1 MNLFNLIFE
10 KLSVNTEAKVL
21 SQVLAEKSS
30 HKEVLEFCSSRFPLI
45 GEGFSRKVFDAGEG
59 IVIKIAATE
68 FNTNQNKR
76 EIELK
81 ETCHADKYFT
91 KIFSYDLVG
100 FIWLIAEKLK
110 PVASEE
116 EFREIILTK
125 LKGIDSE
132 VFRAIQI
139 NKNPSDTFIGVV
151 VEVMNKDND
160 FQVNR
165 WLADFCEVLNSC
177 KIDPSDFTPENWGT
191 RSNGELVVLDYGL

>member
-59 IVIKIAATE
+59 IVIKVAATE

-76 EIELK
+76 EVELK
-81 ETCHADKYFT
+81 QSCFDNKYFT
-91 KIFSYDLVG
+91 KIYSYDSAN
-100 FIWLIAEKLK
+100 FNWLIVEKLE
-110 PVASEE
+110 PVVSEE
-116 EFREIILTK
+116 EFRKLVLIK

-151 VEVMNKDND
+151 IEVMNKDND
-160 FQVNR
+160 FKVNR
-165 WLADFCEVLNSC
+165 WLTDFCEVLNNC
-177 KIDPSDFTPENWGT
+177 KIDPSDFTPENWGI

>member
-10 KLSVNTEAKVL
+10 KLSVNTEAKTL
-21 SQVLAEKSS
+21 SRFLTGKS
-30 HKEVLEFCSSRFPLI
+30 HKEVLEFCSSRFSLI

-59 IVIKIAATE
+59 VVIKVAATE

-81 ETCHADKYFT
+81 QSCFDNKYFT
-91 KIFSYDLVG
+91 KIFSYDSIG

-110 PVASEE
+110 PMESEE
-116 EFREIILTK
+116 EFREVVLTK

-139 NKNPSDTFIGVV
+139 NKNPFDIFIGVV
-151 VEVMNKDND
+151 VEVMNEDND
-160 FQVNR
+160 FKVNR

-177 KIDPSDFTPENWGT
+177 KIDPSDFAPENWGT